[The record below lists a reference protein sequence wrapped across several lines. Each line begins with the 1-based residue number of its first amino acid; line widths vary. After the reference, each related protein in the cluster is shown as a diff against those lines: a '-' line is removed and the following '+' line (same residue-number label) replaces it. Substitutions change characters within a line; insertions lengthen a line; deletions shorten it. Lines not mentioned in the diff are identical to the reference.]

1 MRIYGQGGGFS
12 DDMSRRRQGRH
23 SDPEAFRKGRRVG
36 QIVRGRLL
44 APAEGGL
51 AWVSVDGHSL
61 LARLEHVPTGGELLF
76 RIMQLVP
83 ELVLKDITPT
93 LSGGADPIRALA
105 ALTEARSHLESL
117 LDGLHDVPASPPL
130 DLTAAR
136 RFFRRLLADRP
147 EILAAW
153 GQALSRT
160 RHLTALLP
168 PDAGRLG
175 YAPWI
180 FPGLSQSEL
189 LSRRLPAGQGGP
201 GFELDLSGR
210 LPAQGSLALHITW
223 QPGHVRYRLW
233 LERPEAA
240 EGLLA
245 GLGHV
250 RFGRAALTPVCQSVD
265 RLPAELAGGY
275 VARLLAA
282 RPRPFT
288 GLRLQV

>member
-1 MRIYGQGGGFS
+1 MRIRGYGGSFGDQFS
-12 DDMSRRRQGRH
+12 QERH
-23 SDPEAFRKGRRVG
+23 RSSTRAFRKGRRVG
-36 QIVRGRLL
+36 QLVRGRLL

-93 LSGGADPIRALA
+93 LPGGADPIRALA

-117 LDGLHDVPASPPL
+117 LDGLRDVPASLPL
-130 DLTAAR
+130 DLTAAK

-160 RHLTALLP
+160 RHLAALLP

-201 GFELDLSGR
+201 GFELNLSGR
-210 LPAQGSLALHITW
+210 LPAQGSLAVHITW
-223 QPGHVRYRLW
+223 QPGYVRYRLW
-233 LERPEAA
+233 LERPQAA

-250 RFGRAALTPVCQSVD
+250 RFGRADLTPVCQSVD

-282 RPRPFT
+282 RPQPFT

>member
-1 MRIYGQGGGFS
+1 MRIRGYGGSFGDQFS
-12 DDMSRRRQGRH
+12 QERH
-23 SDPEAFRKGRRVG
+23 RSSTRAFRKGRRVG
-36 QIVRGRLL
+36 QLVRGRLL

-51 AWVSVDGHSL
+51 AWVSVEGHSL

-93 LSGGADPIRALA
+93 LPGGADPIRALA

-117 LDGLHDVPASPPL
+117 LDGLRDVPASPPL
-130 DLTAAR
+130 DLTAAK

-160 RHLTALLP
+160 RHLAALLP

-210 LPAQGSLALHITW
+210 LPAQGSLAVHITW
-223 QPGHVRYRLW
+223 QPGYVRYRLW
-233 LERPEAA
+233 LERPQAA

-250 RFGRAALTPVCQSVD
+250 RFGRADLTPVCQSVD

-282 RPRPFT
+282 RPQPFT